1 MAAILRR
8 KEFRYG
14 KNAQSKVVALFKPG
28 TSMKTTSF
36 YVASLWRYCR
46 LIVWEGCDKLE
57 GCDELEGTGED
68 PLQHWTGGDPLL
80 PGKAGE
86 LRAHSDSRDLCPAC
100 VDTDE
105 LVEVK
110 TNMAMRLKVPRLS
123 H

>member
-1 MAAILRR
+1 M
-8 KEFRYG
+8 
-14 KNAQSKVVALFKPG
+14 N
-28 TSMKTTSF
+28 
-36 YVASLWRYCR
+36 WRGR
-46 LIVWEGCDKLE
+46 ERI
-57 GCDELEGTGED
+57 
-68 PLQHWTGGDPLL
+68 PSSIGGDPLL
-80 PGKAGE
+80 SGKAAE